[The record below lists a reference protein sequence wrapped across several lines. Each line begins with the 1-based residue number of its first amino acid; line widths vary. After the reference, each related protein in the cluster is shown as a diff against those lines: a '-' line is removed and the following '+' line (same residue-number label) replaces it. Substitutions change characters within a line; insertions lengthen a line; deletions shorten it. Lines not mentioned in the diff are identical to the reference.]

1 MSKIIEIIALSVSSI
16 FYNLIGLFG
25 RTFSL
30 GLLSFG
36 VFFAAPHSA
45 LDTLFKVPPSARYQL
60 DERKNT
66 SCKNNLSLVFQDA

>member
-16 FYNLIGLFG
+16 FDNFISLFG

-45 LDTLFKVPPSARYQL
+45 LDPLF
-60 DERKNT
+60 
-66 SCKNNLSLVFQDA
+66 